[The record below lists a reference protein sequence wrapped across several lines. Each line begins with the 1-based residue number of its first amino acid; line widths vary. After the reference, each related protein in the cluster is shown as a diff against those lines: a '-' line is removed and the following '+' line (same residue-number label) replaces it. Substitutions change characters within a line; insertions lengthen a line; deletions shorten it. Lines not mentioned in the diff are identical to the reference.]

1 MLPISLAAHVAA
13 FGAAW
18 VVSVARPAAS
28 APAVATLTGETFA
41 PPRVE
46 DEVAVEGDTAPPGA
60 VAPAHAVAP
69 APPAAAAAPVDPD
82 APGRRPAVVARTTSA
97 ARTPATLA
105 ASAAVPG
112 GGAAAPALY
121 GAVGDR
127 SAAELGRAFT
137 RAFPQAASTDPQWA
151 SAPLGDAG
159 AATLVVVLDDNGK
172 IEETRIEGAPSAAL
186 RAGIART
193 LQLVKARTFVARQKT
208 TRIALHARVSAD
220 EIHDGWHGDVFAI
233 GASEGGD
240 SAFFAL
246 AIGRRVD
253 VNVTIR

>member
-1 MLPISLAAHVAA
+1 
-13 FGAAW
+13 
-18 VVSVARPAAS
+18 
-28 APAVATLTGETFA
+28 
-41 PPRVE
+41 
-46 DEVAVEGDTAPPGA
+46 
-60 VAPAHAVAP
+60 
-69 APPAAAAAPVDPD
+69 
-82 APGRRPAVVARTTSA
+82 
-97 ARTPATLA
+97 
-105 ASAAVPG
+105 
-112 GGAAAPALY
+112 Y

-127 SAAELGRAFT
+127 SATELGRAFT
-137 RAFPQAASTDPQWA
+137 RAFPQAASTDAQWA

-159 AATLVVVLDDNGK
+159 TATLVVVLDDSGK

-208 TRIALHARVSAD
+208 TRIGLHARVSAD
-220 EIHDGWHGDVFAI
+220 EVHDGWHGDVFAI

-253 VNVTIR
+253 VNVTVR